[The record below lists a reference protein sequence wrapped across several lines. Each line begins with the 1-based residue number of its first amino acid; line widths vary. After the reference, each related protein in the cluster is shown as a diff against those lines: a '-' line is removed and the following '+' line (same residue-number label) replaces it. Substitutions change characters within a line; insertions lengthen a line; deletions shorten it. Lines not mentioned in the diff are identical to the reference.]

1 MRTHDHMSIVKVIG
15 IAPGES
21 DMLSFLS
28 PRWRRRIRWAIV
40 LLIMLYFASHP
51 EVRLMVTIV
60 DAIGLDVLL
69 MLFGAQLLSMYA
81 DMLLPMLRGL
91 RYCVLAPALQWL
103 GAGTRRWPVCRTL
116 RAGASRRLRHAAMGR
131 RLWLRLHVT
140 WWALVR
146 RAAPTVRALGWTP
159 MTEPSCTRHLPAP
172 RAAATVAASF
182 DSPFGSA

>member
-1 MRTHDHMSIVKVIG
+1 
-15 IAPGES
+15 
-21 DMLSFLS
+21 MLSFLS

-40 LLIMLYFASHP
+40 LLVMLYFASHP

-60 DAIGLDVLL
+60 DAIGLDVVL

-103 GAGTRRWPVCRTL
+103 GAGTRRWPVCRTA
-116 RAGASRRLRHAAMGR
+116 RAWSSIRLRRAAAGR
-131 RLWLRLHVT
+131 HLWLHLHVL

-146 RAAPTVRALGWTP
+146 RAAPSVRALGWTP
-159 MTEPSCTRHLPAP
+159 MTEPSCTRHLPASG
-172 RAAATVAASF
+172 AAATVATTF
-182 DSPFGSA
+182 DSP